1 MQLFARHLNHPD
13 RQPNLLALFGGGLV
27 GSAIA
32 RRLNSSG
39 WTEAQS
45 IAIPWDSTEK
55 RRDALRRTLE
65 SISAT
70 VKSHRGLSCSF
81 VWSAGR
87 TSFYSNTTETAAEFT
102 SFGDVLQLFLALR
115 KQPIGPSHWHQIS
128 SAGGLFEGQRVIEPH
143 SEPTP
148 LGPYG
153 ELKFKQEK
161 SLRVLPSTDFSLYRL
176 ASVYGWAR
184 RGQRCGLIPIMAR
197 NGVLGRVTK
206 IVGRATTLR
215 DFLWVEDVAT
225 FIARQVVRTLHGD
238 DNTYLLASGRPVS
251 IGEVHRQIE
260 KCLNRRIYA
269 NFGELQNSAD
279 ITFSDASIARNFT
292 RTDLQTCIHRVCQDC
307 LADSARIA

>member
-1 MQLFARHLNHPD
+1 MQIFARHLNHPD
-13 RQPNLLALFGGGLV
+13 RPPSLLALFGGGLV

-32 RRLNSSG
+32 RRLSASG
-39 WTEAQS
+39 WNAFQT
-45 IAIPWDSTEK
+45 ITIPWDSSEN
-55 RRDALRRTLE
+55 RREALRQTFDVLAEKLKVNPE
-65 SISAT
+65 S
-70 VKSHRGLSCSF
+70 SCHF
-81 VWSAGR
+81 VWSDGR

-115 KQPIGPSHWHQIS
+115 KKQIGPTHWHQIS
-128 SAGGLFEGQRVIEPH
+128 SAGGLFEGQRVIERH
-143 SEPTP
+143 SEPSP

-215 DFLWVEDVAT
+215 DFLWVEDVAA
-225 FIARQVVRTLHGD
+225 FIARQVRRTSHGD
-238 DNTYLLASGRPVS
+238 DNAYLLASGRPVS

-260 KCLNRRIYA
+260 KCLNRRIYT
-269 NFGELQNSAD
+269 NFGELQNSSD
-279 ITFSDASIARNFT
+279 ITFSDAAIAREFT

-307 LADSARIA
+307 LLDAARIA